1 LRAALL
7 DDLLRMLVGG
17 FSLLGCVVCCLVGL
31 SEGCTVLCA
40 ECGHALITVVAGF
53 RVVGVL
59 LEVSSAGLLPVNV
72 PLHLARY
79 RHDVFGQL
87 LREFGA
93 GLVESAVGP
102 VSGHG
107 GDELGFGVLKVV
119 GHDMDGVVFA
129 STGGA
134 HVDATS

>member
-1 LRAALL
+1 S
-7 DDLLRMLVGG
+7 DVCSSDL
-17 FSLLGCVVCCLVGL
+17 VCCLVGL

-40 ECGHALITVVAGF
+40 ECGHVLIIVVEGF
-53 RVVGVL
+53 RVVGVR
-59 LEVSSAGLLPVNV
+59 LEFCSVGLQPVNV

-79 RHDVFGQL
+79 RPHVLGQL

-93 GLVESAVGP
+93 GLVESAVSP
-102 VSGHG
+102 ASGHG

>member
-1 LRAALL
+1 CL
-7 DDLLRMLVGG
+7 
-17 FSLLGCVVCCLVGL
+17 VCCMVGA
-31 SEGCTVLCA
+31 SEGCSVLCA
-40 ECGHALITVVAGF
+40 ECGNVLIIVVEGF

-59 LEVSSAGLLPVNV
+59 LEFGSVGLQPVNV
-72 PLHLARY
+72 PLRLARY

-134 HVDATS
+134 HVD

>member
-1 LRAALL
+1 
-7 DDLLRMLVGG
+7 MLVGC
-17 FSLLGCVVCCLVGL
+17 FSLLGCLVCCLVGL

-40 ECGHALITVVAGF
+40 ECGHVLIIVVEGF

-59 LEVSSAGLLPVNV
+59 LEFCSVGLQPVNV

-79 RHDVFGQL
+79 RHAVFGRM

-102 VSGHG
+102 GSGHG
-107 GDELGFGVLKVV
+107 GEELGFGVLEVG
-119 GHDMDGVVFA
+119 GHDMGGVGFA
-129 STGGA
+129 SPGGA
-134 HVDATS
+134 GGESRLCAGG